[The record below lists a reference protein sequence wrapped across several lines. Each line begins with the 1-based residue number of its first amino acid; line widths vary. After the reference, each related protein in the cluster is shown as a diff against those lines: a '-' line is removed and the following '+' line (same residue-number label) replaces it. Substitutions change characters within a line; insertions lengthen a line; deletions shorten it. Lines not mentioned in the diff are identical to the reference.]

1 MQEDIQKNIEDLRG
15 SRGDFISV
23 EEVGAIVDGILTSI
37 RGDISGADLKIFH
50 EIQTLAEYIDA
61 TKADVA
67 QICPNEIKDEHLL
80 VANNELDAIIA
91 HTEEATGAILDACES
106 VETLA
111 GEIDEKPAEVLNDAV
126 TKIYEA
132 CNFQDITGQ
141 RITRVVQA
149 LTVIEE
155 KVGALIDAFADAGD
169 GAISLKADKKVS
181 AGNGKIDDKDLLN
194 GPQLPDN
201 AQSQEDIDKLLAS
214 FD

>member
-50 EIQTLAEYIDA
+50 EIQSLAEYIDA

>member
-1 MQEDIQKNIEDLRG
+1 MQDNIQKNIEELRV
-15 SRGDFISV
+15 SRGDSISV
-23 EEVGAIVDGILTSI
+23 DEVGEIVDGILTSI

-50 EIQTLAEYIDA
+50 EIQSLAEYIDA

-67 QICPNEIKDEHLL
+67 QICPEEIKDEHLL

-106 VETLA
+106 VENLA
-111 GEIDEKPAEVLNDAV
+111 GEMDEKPAEVLNDAV

-155 KVGALIDAFADAGD
+155 KVGALIDAFGDAGN
-169 GAISLKADKKVS
+169 APIRLKADKK
-181 AGNGKIDDKDLLN
+181 ANGGNGKDDDKDLLN
-194 GPQLPDN
+194 GPQLPDS